1 MSHLC
6 SVKCL
11 FIKVVAF
18 FITNKEVTMLWF
30 VITVLV
36 IAILVINDK
45 FNNTRR
51 VIDENDTRYG
61 RRFTDI
67 EVRIAKIES
76 KIKD

>member
-1 MSHLC
+1 
-6 SVKCL
+6 
-11 FIKVVAF
+11 
-18 FITNKEVTMLWF
+18 MLWF